1 MPSQH
6 TLDRPLR
13 LIIGLLV
20 FISPSVSTI
29 IDQGDTGLLVFII
42 VLTLVLIPVLPQNI
56 QLLKKEKILL
66 FLLVLFFLFNLIPLL
81 SGAVKEITFNGWI
94 FYLFIGLG
102 VPIYR
107 FLRRLQINPGWLWLG
122 LVLGCLSTGL
132 GILISSMIHK
142 ALWGTYSFLFGSM
155 ALGGWNWF
163 KNRRIM
169 RVIPVMAFIFGFISF
184 ILSGSFFIQP
194 NGFYRVI
201 IGENPMALTGQF
213 LGILAALAILI
224 GYSTKQFIGALQHQS
239 DQIRALG
246 LGGIVLVAGI
256 IYFSLTQS
264 NLSQVIPLP
273 FLIFF
278 LIVWISFFFN
288 EKVHWK
294 PIDFDRNLSLSVIA
308 ITKNEED
315 RIEPCLESVSNWAD
329 EIIVFDSGSTD
340 RTVELAK
347 KYTDKVYVTDWPGYG
362 PQKQRALEKAVKD
375 WVLSID
381 ADEQVTPELR
391 VEIDTCLKDD
401 PKAIAF
407 RIPWAV
413 HFLGKRLDFGRSGR
427 APLRLFKREGARFS
441 DAQVHEKVILPSGKI
456 GKLEGRL
463 LHFSHRNMLQALEKF
478 VQYSWLWAQQRHGK
492 GKKTGIANALLHSC
506 WEFFNIYVF
515 RFGFLDGR
523 RGLLMAIL
531 FWQYTFNKYAS
542 LWSLNIPVKKRK

>member
-6 TLDRPLR
+6 TLDSHLR

-42 VLTLVLIPVLPQNI
+42 VLTLILLPVLPQNI

-132 GILISSMIHK
+132 GALISSMTHK
-142 ALWGTYSFLFGSM
+142 PLWSTCSFLFGSM
-155 ALGGWNWF
+155 SLGGWNWF

-169 RVIPVMAFIFGFISF
+169 RVIPLMAFIFGFIS

-194 NGFYRVI
+194 NGFYSI
-201 IGENPMALTGQF
+201 IIAENSMALTGQF
-213 LGILAALAILI
+213 LGILAVLAILI
-224 GYSTKQFIGALQHQS
+224 GYSSKQFIGALQHQS

-264 NLSQVIPLP
+264 NLSQSIPFP

-278 LIVWISFFFN
+278 LIVWMSFFFN

-294 PIDFDRNLSLSVIA
+294 PIDFDRSLSLSVIV
-308 ITKNEED
+308 ITKNEAD

-347 KYTDKVYVTDWPGYG
+347 KYTDKVHVTDWPGYG
-362 PQKQRALEKAVKD
+362 PQKQRALEKSVKD

-401 PKAIAF
+401 PKVIAF

-413 HFLGKRLDFGRSGR
+413 HIFGKRLDFGRSGR

-478 VQYSWLWAQQRHGK
+478 VQYSWLWARQRHGK

-506 WEFFNIYVF
+506 WEFFNIYVL
-515 RFGFLDGR
+515 RLGFLDGR

>member
-1 MPSQH
+1 MQSSH
-6 TLDRPLR
+6 TLDRYLR

-20 FISPSVSTI
+20 FISPSVSTMI
-29 IDQGDTGLLVFII
+29 VQGDTGLLVFII
-42 VLTLVLIPVLPQNI
+42 VLTLVFLPILPQNI
-56 QLLKKEKILL
+56 QLLKKEKIFL
-66 FLLVLFFLFNLIPLL
+66 FLLILFFLLHLIPLL
-81 SGAVKEITFNGWI
+81 SGAVKEITFNGWM

-132 GILISSMIHK
+132 GTLISSTTHK
-142 ALWGTYSFLFGSM
+142 VLWGTCSFLFGSM

-163 KNRRIM
+163 KNRRIL
-169 RVIPVMAFIFGFISF
+169 RVIPLMAFIFGFISF
-184 ILSGSFFIQP
+184 ILSGFFFIQSK
-194 NGFYRVI
+194 GFYSVI

-239 DQIRALG
+239 DQTRALG

-264 NLSQVIPLP
+264 NLSQTIPLP

-278 LIVWISFFFN
+278 LIVWMSFFFN

-294 PIDFDRNLSLSVIA
+294 PIDFDRNLSLSVII
-308 ITKNEED
+308 ITKNEAD

-347 KYTDKVYVTDWPGYG
+347 KYTDKVHVTDWPGYG
-362 PQKQRALEKAVKD
+362 TQKQRALEKAVKD

-391 VEIDTCLKDD
+391 VEIDTWLKDD
-401 PKAIAF
+401 PEAIAF

-542 LWSLNIPVKKRK
+542 LWSVNIPPKKRK

>member
-1 MPSQH
+1 M
-6 TLDRPLR
+6 
-13 LIIGLLV
+13 
-20 FISPSVSTI
+20 
-29 IDQGDTGLLVFII
+29 FII
-42 VLTLVLIPVLPQNI
+42 VLTLVFLPILPQNI
-56 QLLKKEKILL
+56 QLLKKEKIFL
-66 FLLVLFFLFNLIPLL
+66 FLLVLFFLFQLIPLF
-81 SGAVKEITFNGWI
+81 SGAVKEITFNRWM

-122 LVLGCLSTGL
+122 LVLGCLSAGL
-132 GILISSMIHK
+132 GILISSIAHK
-142 ALWGTYSFLFGSM
+142 AFWGTCSFLFGCM

-163 KNRRIM
+163 KKQGTMLVVPPIT
-169 RVIPVMAFIFGFISF
+169 FIFGFISI

-194 NGFYRVI
+194 SGFYSVI
-201 IGENPMALTGQF
+201 IGESPMALTGQF
-213 LGILAALAILI
+213 LGIFVVLAILI
-224 GYSTKQFIGALQHQS
+224 GYSAKQFIGALQHQS
-239 DQIRALG
+239 GQIRALG
-246 LGGIVLVAGI
+246 LAGIVLVAGI
-256 IYFSLTQS
+256 IYFSLTQ
-264 NLSQVIPLP
+264 NNFSQAIPLP

-278 LIVWISFFFN
+278 LIMWMSFFFN

-294 PIDFDRNLSLSVIA
+294 PIDFDRNLSLSVIV

-347 KYTDKVYVTDWPGYG
+347 KYTDKVHITDWPGYG
-362 PQKQRALEKAVKD
+362 PQKQRALKNAVKD

-381 ADEQVTPELR
+381 ADEQVSPELR
-391 VEIDTCLKDD
+391 VEIDTCLKDK

-413 HFLGKRLDFGRSGR
+413 HFVGKRLDFGRSGR
-427 APLRLFKREGARFS
+427 APLRFFKREGARFS
-441 DAQVHEKVILPSGKI
+441 DAQVHEKVILPKGKI

-463 LHFSHRNMLQALEKF
+463 LHFSHRNLLQALEKF
-478 VQYSWLWAQQRHGK
+478 VQYSWLWAQERQGK
-492 GKKTGIANALLHSC
+492 GGKTGIASALIHSS
-506 WEFFNIYVF
+506 WEFFNIYVI

-542 LWSLNIPVKKRK
+542 LWSLNVPVKKRK